1 MNESWDALDR
11 NTYDLVLSVGPA
23 CRPAQ
28 QIKTAGLRLTAAPM
42 DWMELYPL
50 SAVTHI
56 FATRFSDFFT
66 DIAEECP
73 PTGKNR
79 RVIDRNNQI
88 TSIHHFPSDRSL
100 EDGQTA
106 MRKTMLRRYRRV
118 HQWLRKAKRVCFVCN
133 RPDDPESL
141 CTFLSDFSALYPGTV
156 FDMINIRDREVET
169 LSILRQNAGKGQL
182 VEISFRDIHP
192 DGAEIAVNPQAWH
205 GNTPMWQ
212 SVLSHVHLSR
222 KAIRRANSPLRRLL
236 DHH

>member
-1 MNESWDALDR
+1 M
-11 NTYDLVLSVGPA
+11 
-23 CRPAQ
+23 
-28 QIKTAGLRLTAAPM
+28 
-42 DWMELYPL
+42 
-50 SAVTHI
+50 
-56 FATRFSDFFT
+56 
-66 DIAEECP
+66 
-73 PTGKNR
+73 
-79 RVIDRNNQI
+79 IDRNNQI

-192 DGAEIAVNPQAWH
+192 DGAEIAVMAWKY
-205 GNTPMWQ
+205 
-212 SVLSHVHLSR
+212 SHVAVGAFSCPSVPEGNPPGQQSFAPSVGPSLSEQYIFY
-222 KAIRRANSPLRRLL
+222 ALRQTLL
-236 DHH
+236 PEGFLWMK